1 MTDKI
6 APQLRHFIKRAA
18 FWCLW
23 PAIAVIAWGELT
35 PSPPQEVSELLGWD
49 KAQHFIAYFGLALM
63 GVLGWAHRRSP
74 LIIFI
79 GAVTMGGT
87 LEILQSVVGRDAE
100 WGDMLANTLGAGT
113 GTLLAA
119 LLLWLAQLVDR
130 RRAD

>member
-1 MTDKI
+1 MTDKV
-6 APQLRHFIKRAA
+6 APHLRQFIKRAA

-23 PAIAVIAWGELT
+23 PAIALVAWGELT

-63 GVLGWAHRRSP
+63 GVLGWAHRRRP
-74 LIIFI
+74 LVIFLGVI
-79 GAVTMGGT
+79 TLGGT
-87 LEILQSVVGRDAE
+87 LELLQAVVGRDAE
-100 WGDMLANTLGAGT
+100 WGDMAANTLGAGT
-113 GTLLAA
+113 GTVLAA